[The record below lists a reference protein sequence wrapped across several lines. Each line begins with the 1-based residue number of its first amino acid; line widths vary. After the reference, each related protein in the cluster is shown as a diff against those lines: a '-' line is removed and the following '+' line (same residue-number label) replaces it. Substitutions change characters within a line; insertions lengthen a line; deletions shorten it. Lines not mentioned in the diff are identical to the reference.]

1 MLFEVLR
8 KLILILYVISEVVEE
23 QQPPKKKPAP
33 MMVDLTLSDSE
44 DESPPKKMAVSR
56 IIMPGMLRAPSS
68 KVTDLQNAVVMNV
81 CSTLFN
87 YTCSTNVPSFQ
98 LKRAPLGEL
107 NFRLLPSQL
116 HSVKVNQNAEKSP
129 SNILAGRVTKKR
141 HSKKMP

>member
-1 MLFEVLR
+1 
-8 KLILILYVISEVVEE
+8 
-23 QQPPKKKPAP
+23 

-87 YTCSTNVPSFQ
+87 HTCSTNVSSFQ

-107 NFRLLPSQL
+107 NLHFLPSQL
-116 HSVKVNQNAEKSP
+116 HSVKVNQKAEKAP
-129 SNILAGRVTKKR
+129 TNILTGRVTKKR
-141 HSKKMP
+141 HSKKML